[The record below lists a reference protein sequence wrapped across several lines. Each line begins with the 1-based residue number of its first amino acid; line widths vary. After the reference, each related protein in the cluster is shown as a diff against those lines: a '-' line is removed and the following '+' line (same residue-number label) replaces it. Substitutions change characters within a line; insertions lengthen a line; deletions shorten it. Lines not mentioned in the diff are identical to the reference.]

1 MFQYYVSNMILLT
14 SLLISIFQT
23 KIRNNLNRKENIQLK
38 SIIPLYH
45 LFLINN
51 FFFELRKYSKV
62 FSNFLNLILKY
73 SYEKKKKIHDKKYV
87 YNRYVLIQ
95 YISPRNLNR
104 FP

>member
-23 KIRNNLNRKENIQLK
+23 KIRNNLNCKENIQLK

-62 FSNFLNLILKY
+62 FFEFFEFDIKIFIR
-73 SYEKKKKIHDKKYV
+73 KKKKKYTTKNMCIIDT
-87 YNRYVLIQ
+87 Y
-95 YISPRNLNR
+95 
-104 FP
+104 

>member
-1 MFQYYVSNMILLT
+1 MILLT
-14 SLLISIFQT
+14 SLLISIFQI
-23 KIRNNLNRKENIQLK
+23 KIRNNLNCKENIQLK

-51 FFFELRKYSKV
+51 FFFRITKIFQSFFEFFEFDIKIFIRK
-62 FSNFLNLILKY
+62 
-73 SYEKKKKIHDKKYV
+73 KKKKIHDKKYV